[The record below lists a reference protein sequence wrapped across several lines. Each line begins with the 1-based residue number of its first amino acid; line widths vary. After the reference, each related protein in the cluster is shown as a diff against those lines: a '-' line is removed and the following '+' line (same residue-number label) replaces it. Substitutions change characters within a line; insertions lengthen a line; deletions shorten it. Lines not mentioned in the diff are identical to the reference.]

1 MNDEEIYDPMTGM
14 KLWPIEDFKQ
24 PEQEPVKYT
33 GGNGT
38 AGREADVRPT
48 GFFFQML
55 EQPAGTVRSM
65 VEGRDFSIETKLSA
79 EEYLILKQS
88 LDEITPPRQWVG
100 LTDEEYMDILKKNEN
115 NGFLCFYNLVEA
127 KLREKNGG

>member
-24 PEQEPVKYT
+24 
-33 GGNGT
+33 
-38 AGREADVRPT
+38 
-48 GFFFQML
+48 QM
-55 EQPAGTVRSM
+55 
-65 VEGRDFSIETKLSA
+65 SA

-100 LTDEEYMDILKKNEN
+100 LTDDEYQTILKEHD
-115 NGFLCFYNLVEA
+115 GAGLLAFYNLIEA
-127 KLREKNGG
+127 KLKEKNT